1 MTSIFSYD
9 DMYLVHKKIVMKKI
23 KICFSGREKSRSDFL
38 EDFRNAVCN
47 FLNRE
52 AYQDLELHLYLRE
65 IIKNIFDHNNGY
77 GFAILEKKSDWE
89 IIIIVA
95 NEGSANNSSVTLE
108 KHNFG
113 IGLSA
118 IKNEIS
124 NDHFE
129 IKIDKNLDIPYYYK
143 IKYKFLS

>member
-1 MTSIFSYD
+1 
-9 DMYLVHKKIVMKKI
+9 MYLVHKKIIMKKI
-23 KICFSGREKSRSDFL
+23 KISFSGCTKSRSDFL
-38 EDFRNAVCN
+38 EDFSNAVCN

-52 AYQDLELHLYLRE
+52 AHLDLELHLYLKE
-65 IIKNIFDHNNGY
+65 IIKNIFDHNNGC

-95 NEGSANNSSVTLE
+95 NEDFTNNFSVISGKL
-108 KHNFG
+108 NFG

-118 IKNEIS
+118 IKNVIS

-129 IKIDKNLDIPYYYK
+129 IKIEENSDIPYYYT
-143 IKYKFLS
+143 IKYKFLL